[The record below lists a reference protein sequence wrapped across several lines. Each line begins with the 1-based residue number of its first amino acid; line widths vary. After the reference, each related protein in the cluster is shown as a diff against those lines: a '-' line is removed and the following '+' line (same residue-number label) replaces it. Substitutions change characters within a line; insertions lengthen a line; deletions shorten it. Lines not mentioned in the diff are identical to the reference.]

1 MVESG
6 LLPPGLTAAIAAA
19 DGDDGG
25 VAVGLDGTTVV
36 SSCLGTTGRGPRG
49 AWRGNW

>member
-6 LLPPGLTAAIAAA
+6 LLPPGLTAAVG
-19 DGDDGG
+19 GDDGG

-36 SSCLGTTGRGPRG
+36 SSCLGTTDDGRGPRG